1 MCSFNTESM
10 TCFVYDFVMPHE
22 ICTCEVTGRRRGR
35 VELSRVDVLVNITIV
50 AVKRLIK
57 RSYHNKTNCLP
68 IV

>member
-1 MCSFNTESM
+1 MCSFDTEST

-22 ICTCEVTGRRRGR
+22 ICACEESGRRRRR

-57 RSYHNKTNCLP
+57 KELP
-68 IV
+68 